1 MKKIL
6 LFVFVLAAYAYQVT
20 AQTIVFTNDLET
32 WTGNV
37 PAGFVGAKTSLEADS
52 IQHYTLAAHGGTSS
66 VQLINT
72 EATHKRFTTQ
82 PLAVVNAEVYTITY
96 WVRGH
101 GNIRTNIFDGRA
113 TGSGY
118 GTYNPYISINSST
131 WTQQS
136 QTVTCANS
144 LPNGEFI
151 LSVQSTFA
159 DLGHLQVDDV
169 TITSGSTL
177 PPTITITSPTNAG
190 TVFSSNVSVMFT
202 VANFVVGNPGAGIN
216 GHIHYTVDG
225 GSPVMYYSTTPIA
238 VNGLTAGSHTV
249 VLNLV
254 DNSHLPLVPP
264 VSATVTFTVDLTP
277 PPITTIYQIEYT
289 TDVSG
294 NSPYMD
300 STVNTAGIVTAS
312 NASGYFIQSGT
323 GPWSGLYVYD
333 NLHPTLIGDSVIL
346 TGLVKEYYNLTE
358 LSGITNFSVI
368 SSGNPLPAV
377 SVIDCHTV
385 NTEPYEGVL
394 VKVLNAQC
402 VSTSAG
408 VGMWKIE
415 DLSDTCKV
423 HNLFY
428 TYSPVLNT
436 YYDVTGPI
444 YYSFNQPRIE
454 PRSVADVQ
462 AVTGIP
468 SVQSANMPFA
478 FPNPVAT
485 EITFDN
491 LKGIREIQVISMEGK
506 LVQVIPTLGQ
516 VQVQSDVS
524 SLQAGAYFIRYTD
537 MEGQV
542 KMQRIV
548 KE

>member
-1 MKKIL
+1 MKKFL
-6 LFVFVLAAYAYQVT
+6 LVIFVLAGYVFNVT
-20 AQTIVFTNDLET
+20 GQTVVFTNDLET

-37 PAGFVGAKTSLEADS
+37 PTGFVGAKTSLEADS

-82 PLAVVNAEVYTITY
+82 PISVVNAEVYTISF
-96 WVRGH
+96 WVKGH
-101 GNIRTNIFDGRA
+101 GNVRTNIFDGRA

-118 GTYNPYISINSST
+118 GTYNPYITINSST
-131 WTQQS
+131 WTQQN
-136 QTVTCANS
+136 QTVTCANT

-159 DLGHLQVDDV
+159 DLGHLQIDDV

-177 PPTITITSPTNAG
+177 PPTLTITSPTNAG
-190 TVFSSNVSVMFT
+190 TVFSPNVSVVFN
-202 VANFVVGNPGAGIN
+202 VANFVVGNPGTGID

-225 GSPVMYYSTTPIA
+225 GTAVMYYSTAPIA
-238 VNGLTAGSHTV
+238 VTGLAAGSHTI
-249 VLNLV
+249 VLSLV
-254 DNSHLPLVPP
+254 DNTHQPISPA
-264 VSATVTFTVDLTP
+264 VSASVTFDVDLTP
-277 PPITTIYQIEYT
+277 PPITTVYQIQYT
-289 TDVSG
+289 TEVSG
-294 NSPYMD
+294 NSSFMD

-323 GPWSGLYVYD
+323 GPWSGIYVYD

-368 SSGNPLPAV
+368 SSGNTLPAI
-377 SVIDCHTV
+377 SIIDCHSV
-385 NTEPYEGVL
+385 NTEQYEGVL

-408 VGMWKIE
+408 IGMWKIE

-423 HNLFY
+423 HNLFFTY
-428 TYSPVLNT
+428 TPVLNT

-444 YYSFNQPRIE
+444 YYTFNQPRIE
-454 PRSVADVQ
+454 PRFAADVQ

-468 SVQSANMPFA
+468 TIGSTFLPYA
-478 FPNPVAT
+478 FPNPANSLVNL
-485 EITFDN
+485 EN
-491 LKGIREIQVISMEGK
+491 LKGIQEIQVISIDGK
-506 LVQVIPTLGQ
+506 LVKIIPCLGQ
-516 VQVQSDVS
+516 ESFQSDFS
-524 SLQAGAYFIRYTD
+524 SLQTGAYFIRFVD
-537 MEGQV
+537 INGNVQ
-542 KMQRIV
+542 MQRIV